1 MEEFGEIGNE
11 QVRAADTGLL
21 ITEIA
26 QLRAMIAAMTAAQ
39 APVMPAVQQAPVN
52 PQPAEA
58 AVGNVVPVVP
68 IPVIDAVNNA
78 PEAVRREEEKARFD
92 SLEEEI
98 VRNLQG
104 DHEYGSTSLASLCLF
119 PNLKSPTKF
128 RPPDLTNHMLVSNK
142 SPFSQ
147 IVAIGERVEEGLRSG
162 KLLDQR
168 ALQAL
173 LDQPPANTNVRKMNP
188 RKAETGMKTRD
199 VQNLSVSDGPLP
211 RKAMYIRP
219 VNNKQP
225 TNASVVQTQAPNAQA
240 ASSGFK
246 KEPRK
251 FTPLPMPISQ
261 LLPQL
266 IAGGYVTPISP
277 QVVPNPPPRWHD
289 ANAICEYHSK
299 SPGHWTDRC
308 FALKHRVQDLID
320 QKLLI
325 FEDKPEVK
333 PNITQNPLP
342 AHGNANPAG
351 PAVNMVQKGG
361 RTLDPSCLISEPG
374 KKMKF
379 VFRNEVEAPMVC
391 MVYHTRRFRPG
402 VDAPITSWSFEN
414 ESGWP
419 IYQAYQARIDLEA
432 LQPYF
437 EEGILSP
444 TPYEGRIITRAP
456 DGKPFQEGDW
466 DTCHVKSE
474 YCYCNICHPESFWR
488 NLREDP
494 FGDLARQASRT
505 ENKLTKRKKGKRGI
519 RQDFKSN
526 DLPYHLLDEVQ
537 SSMHSLT
544 IEDLGSSNKGRQGQA
559 PTMTWKRVTD
569 PSQMIE
575 CPNDKKPEG
584 TINMGRIPQSSKRN
598 RLPGHRVPWTPTPR
612 KKKDPFAT
620 RLEAVDPTIGDLGES
635 SRPFLVTYSAP
646 PAPFGTAKPSWGSP
660 WDEESDAPNED
671 DETWEQVQHNQIA
684 EERIQALMDQDIS
697 ETFDLMNTMGW
708 NDLISAATSVQRQ
721 VPTQYLNSQVSA
733 WLEIPTTPEGYR
745 QHILENYV
753 EDPSQLIARL
763 DEKVKVRIK
772 KGKEPPHIA
781 MISRSKM
788 NSALLSDKEKMLE
801 DALEFQ
807 RLKREEKSNSSP
819 RN

>member
-92 SLEEEI
+92 SLEER

-128 RPPDLTNHMLVSNK
+128 RPPDLTKYSGSGCPTAHLRVFRVEMSAYGDDEPFLMQQFQRSLSGAALTWFVNLDLSKIRTWADLSSSFMKEYSFNTELAPNRYNLQHMNKNSQESFRSYAKRWRQAAAQVQPPLTATELVETFLNTLKAPYFSHMLVSNK

-188 RKAETGMKTRD
+188 RKAETGMKTGD

-391 MVYHTRRFRPG
+391 MVYHTRRFSPG

-414 ESGWP
+414 VRKGIEEGQVQEVLPEAFPLIGILEESGWP
-419 IYQAYQARIDLEA
+419 IYQARIDLEA

-584 TINMGRIPQSSKRN
+584 TINMVYSSE
-598 RLPGHRVPWTPTPR
+598 
-612 KKKDPFAT
+612 FAT
-620 RLEAVDPTIGDLGES
+620 P
-635 SRPFLVTYSAP
+635 SRPADNYFY
-646 PAPFGTAKPSWGSP
+646 
-660 WDEESDAPNED
+660 
-671 DETWEQVQHNQIA
+671 
-684 EERIQALMDQDIS
+684 
-697 ETFDLMNTMGW
+697 
-708 NDLISAATSVQRQ
+708 
-721 VPTQYLNSQVSA
+721 
-733 WLEIPTTPEGYR
+733 
-745 QHILENYV
+745 IL
-753 EDPSQLIARL
+753 
-763 DEKVKVRIK
+763 
-772 KGKEPPHIA
+772 
-781 MISRSKM
+781 
-788 NSALLSDKEKMLE
+788 
-801 DALEFQ
+801 
-807 RLKREEKSNSSP
+807 
-819 RN
+819 

>member
-26 QLRAMIAAMTAAQ
+26 QLRAMTAAQ

-92 SLEEEI
+92 SLEER

-128 RPPDLTNHMLVSNK
+128 RPPDLTKYSGSGCPTAHLRVFRVEMSAYGDDEPFLMQQFQRSLSGAALTWFVNLDLSKIRTWADLSSSFMKEYSFNTELAPNRYNLQHMNKNSQESFRSYAKRWRQAAAQVQPPLTATELVETFLNTLKAPYFSHMLVSNK

-188 RKAETGMKTRD
+188 RKAETGMKTGD

-414 ESGWP
+414 VRKGIEEGQVQEVLPEAFPLIGILEESGWP
-419 IYQAYQARIDLEA
+419 IYQARIDLEA

-584 TINMGRIPQSSKRN
+584 TINMVYSSE
-598 RLPGHRVPWTPTPR
+598 
-612 KKKDPFAT
+612 FAT
-620 RLEAVDPTIGDLGES
+620 P
-635 SRPFLVTYSAP
+635 SRPADNYF
-646 PAPFGTAKPSWGSP
+646 
-660 WDEESDAPNED
+660 
-671 DETWEQVQHNQIA
+671 
-684 EERIQALMDQDIS
+684 DI
-697 ETFDLMNTMGW
+697 L
-708 NDLISAATSVQRQ
+708 
-721 VPTQYLNSQVSA
+721 
-733 WLEIPTTPEGYR
+733 
-745 QHILENYV
+745 
-753 EDPSQLIARL
+753 
-763 DEKVKVRIK
+763 
-772 KGKEPPHIA
+772 
-781 MISRSKM
+781 
-788 NSALLSDKEKMLE
+788 
-801 DALEFQ
+801 
-807 RLKREEKSNSSP
+807 
-819 RN
+819 